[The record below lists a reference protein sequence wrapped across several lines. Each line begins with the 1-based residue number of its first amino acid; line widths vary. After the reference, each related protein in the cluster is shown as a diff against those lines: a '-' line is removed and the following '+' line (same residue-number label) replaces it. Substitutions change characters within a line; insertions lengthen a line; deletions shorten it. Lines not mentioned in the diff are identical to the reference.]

1 MKQTSPVSLNN
12 YKNAVA
18 ASDIYSQINKDINA
32 DPNLN
37 YNITHNILK
46 TATEEHL
53 APKIVKFKKHRHK
66 KTKWITQGIIKSISF
81 RDKLYKEYRK
91 SPMNTVTRD
100 RLKTNLNTYN
110 KILKSNIL
118 LAKRKHYHSI
128 FEKYKH
134 NIKNTWT
141 NIKDLFQQSKVKR
154 DFPNHFLINGEDI
167 TDTNNIANKFCEYFT
182 NIGPSLAKNII
193 MPKNIKVED
202 FLTSTRNC
210 TFQFYKT
217 DDSSILKI
225 INELPNKTSTGFD
238 DLSMRLIKLIKSEII
253 PSLTCIF
260 NQSLHTGIFPD
271 KLKIAKV
278 IPIFKKGS
286 LNDISNYRPISLLPS
301 ISKNF
306 EKLIFIQLST
316 YLNEHKCLHDSQYGF
331 RKGHFTEL
339 ASIELIDRI
348 TQDLDKGKIPI
359 SIFLD
364 LSKAFDTLDHA
375 ILLQKLNHHGIR
387 SVELKLLTNY
397 LQGRTQYVA
406 YDKATSDIYPITT
419 GVPQGSILGPL
430 LLIIYINDICNV
442 SKLFKMIIYA
452 DDTTLY
458 STLDV
463 FGTFTTK

>member
-1 MKQTSPVSLNN
+1 
-12 YKNAVA
+12 
-18 ASDIYSQINKDINA
+18 
-32 DPNLN
+32 
-37 YNITHNILK
+37 
-46 TATEEHL
+46 
-53 APKIVKFKKHRHK
+53 
-66 KTKWITQGIIKSISF
+66 
-81 RDKLYKEYRK
+81 
-91 SPMNTVTRD
+91 MNTVTCE
-100 RLKTNLNTYN
+100 RLKTKLNTYN

-141 NIKDLFQQSKVKR
+141 NIKDLLQQFKVKR
-154 DFPNHFLINGEDI
+154 DFFNHFLINGKEI
-167 TDTNNIANKFCEYFT
+167 TDANNIANKFCEYFT
-182 NIGPSLAKNII
+182 NIGPSLAKNNYI
-193 MPKNIKVED
+193 PKNIQVED

-210 TFQFYKT
+210 TFLFYKT
-217 DDSSILKI
+217 DDSSILNI

-238 DLSMRLIKLIKSEII
+238 DLSMRLIKLIKSEIK
-253 PSLTCIF
+253 PTLTGIF
-260 NQSLHTGIFPD
+260 KQSLHTGIFPD

-278 IPIFKKGS
+278 ISIYKKGS
-286 LNDISNYRPISLLPS
+286 LNDVSNYRPISLLPS
-301 ISKNF
+301 ISKIFDNF
-306 EKLIFIQLST
+306 IFIQLST
-316 YLNEHKCLHDSQYGF
+316 YLNEHKLLHDSQYGF
-331 RKGHFTEL
+331 RKGHSTEL

-364 LSKAFDTLDHA
+364 LWKAFNTLDHD
-375 ILLQKLNHHGIR
+375 ILLQKLNHYGIR

-397 LQGRTQYVA
+397 LRGRTRYVA

-430 LLIIYINDICNV
+430 LFIIYIYDIWNA

-452 DDTTLY
+452 GDTTLY

-463 FGTFTTK
+463 FGTITTKEINLEITKITDCLKLNKLSINFTCLKSK